1 MALRKVSVF
10 VGAALVAG
18 MVAAISSGSPVSA
31 GGGGCHERT
40 ATEGTGNVVT
50 IGENGCFN
58 PVVLRVDAG
67 AEVVFEN
74 AQGGVHNVAGL
85 DWGTWGKGADAE
97 LMLGET
103 FTNTFTE
110 AGFYP
115 YSCTL
120 HYNMVGLVIVG
131 DPESPE
137 AMSAKSA
144 PAAAT
149 AEPETVATESSGL
162 DGNGGVSTWAILTG
176 AGVVALGLVGG
187 GALLRSRRR

>member
-1 MALRKVSVF
+1 
-10 VGAALVAG
+10 LVAG
-18 MVAAISSGSPVSA
+18 IVAAIPSGSPVSA

-67 AEVVFEN
+67 TAVTFEN
-74 AQGGVHNVAGL
+74 SQGGVHDVAGL

-131 DPESPE
+131 DPDSSE
-137 AMSAKSA
+137 ASSAKIEPPSA
-144 PAAAT
+144 TP
-149 AEPETVATESSGL
+149 EPETVATDSSL
-162 DGNGGVSTWAILTG
+162 DGDGDGGLSTWAILTG